1 MKYSRIGLTWL
12 CLALLYPIQIAQ
24 ADSWAAAREI
34 TVRSGNR
41 LYHARIIPGDSL
53 GDTWGFSGAQRGEY
67 ARALLEGPGIRDRL
81 TVTLLNPIAPV
92 EAVLL
97 DDGSLMTFD
106 NWHNMGYGK
115 VVVLYDRTGKV
126 VWSHELE
133 DVFSEDLLRSIPHS
147 VSSRWWRKSPL
158 EWALEGETSSTM
170 IVVVTLW
177 DGRRLKLRLSDG
189 RLELRGPP

>member
-34 TVRSGNR
+34 TVQSGNR
-41 LYHARIIPGDSL
+41 LYHARIVPGASL

-67 ARALLEGPGIRDRL
+67 ARAVLGGPGIRDHM
-81 TVTLLNPIAPV
+81 TFTLLNPIAPV

-115 VVVLYDRTGKV
+115 VVVLYDRAGKV

-147 VSSRWWRKSPL
+147 VSSRWWRKAPL
-158 EWALEGETSSTM
+158 EWALEGETSFTR

-177 DGRRLKLRLSDG
+177 DGRRLRLRLSDG
-189 RLELRGPP
+189 RPELIGAP